1 MTDTEVLSLAPLVG
15 ALERIW
21 RVLQVRIPDLPA
33 AAFIVGKGSRP
44 GMLVRGSYEA
54 ERWLP
59 RGAAVRD
66 VGAVPYH
73 EVFLAGERLADG
85 PQGVLSTVLHE
96 AAHALA
102 RARGLKETSNVG
114 RYHNLKF
121 KALAEELGLE
131 VLARDKVLG
140 WSNTHLPR
148 ETAERMAEELAVLD
162 EAIQGFRL
170 RDSDKFV
177 RAHALAESGAP
188 GQPTVRAET
197 PRRPQR
203 TRERYVCACSPPRV
217 LYMAPGVW
225 RRGGM
230 RCEACGELF
239 DTLSGGQPE

>member
-1 MTDTEVLSLAPLVG
+1 MAEPEVLALSPIVG
-15 ALERIW
+15 ALEQIW
-21 RVLQVRIPDLPA
+21 RSLQARISDLPA
-33 AAFIVGKGSRP
+33 AAFIIGKGSRA

-59 RGAAVRD
+59 RGRAVQD
-66 VGAVPYH
+66 VGAIPYH

-85 PQGVLSTVLHE
+85 PTGVLSTVLHE

-102 RARGLKETSNVG
+102 RVRGIKETSNVG

-121 KALAEELGLE
+121 KDLAEELGLE

-148 ETAERMAEELAVLD
+148 ETAERMAEELAVLND
-162 EAIQGFRL
+162 AIHGYRL
-170 RDSDKFV
+170 RDRDKLV
-177 RAHALAESGAP
+177 RAHMLSVSGVETRALTEEEAE
-188 GQPTVRAET
+188 
-197 PRRPQR
+197 PRVVSPKR

-225 RRGGM
+225 RRGGVV
-230 RCEACGELF
+230 CEVCGERF
-239 DTLSGGQPE
+239 DDGL